1 MRARNIKPG
10 FWKNEDLV
18 DLAFEHRLLFIGL
31 WMLADREG
39 RLEDRPKRI
48 KMELFPCDDVNIEA
62 GLQELCA
69 MGLLER
75 YESQGVKVVLI
86 TKFAEHQSPH
96 HSEKRSELP
105 GKTGYDSVSQPK
117 KASKTEVKGKQS
129 TGDSTEQSPDISGD
143 ERTDTVDSKSN
154 TGDSKVD
161 NGRPTVDLPETYGEP
176 TVDSQSHNGRNRPD
190 SLNPDS
196 LNPESINTLGTS
208 ASDAPTQSESAKAA
222 STEKKPPYPQQFE
235 LAWQKYPKRPGSNP
249 KRQAF
254 KAWSARTKEGHD
266 PAVILAGVIR
276 YAKFCQSTGKANTEY
291 VMQAV
296 RFFGTSC
303 EFENEWTP
311 PEPFPDRPRHS
322 GFSEIDY
329 SQGLKQ
335 EVPDGVAN
343 F

>member
-18 DLAFEHRLLFIGL
+18 EVPFEYRLLFIGL

-48 KMELFPCDDVNIEA
+48 KMELFPADNVDVKA
-62 GLQELCA
+62 GLDELCRL
-69 MGLLER
+69 GLLER
-75 YESQGVKVVLI
+75 YEAEGVNVLLI
-86 TKFAEHQSPH
+86 TKFGEHQSPH

-105 GKTGYDSVSQPK
+105 GKAAPITEQATDTEGAETVEG
-117 KASKTEVKGKQS
+117 KADDVK
-129 TGDSTEQSPDISGD
+129 STEAVS
-143 ERTDTVDSKSN
+143 EVHETKN
-154 TGDSKVD
+154 E
-161 NGRPTVDLPETYGEP
+161 DLPNTYGEP
-176 TVDSQSHNGRNRPD
+176 TVGSRNSNGRNRPD

-208 ASDAPTQSESAKAA
+208 ASDAPTQSDPAKAA
-222 STEKKPPYPQQFE
+222 SSEKKPPYPQEFE

-254 KAWSARTKEGHD
+254 KAWSARAKEGHD
-266 PAVILAGVIR
+266 PAVMLAGVIR
-276 YAKFCQSTGKANTEY
+276 YGKYCQTTGKANTEY

>member
-18 DLAFEHRLLFIGL
+18 EVPFEYRLLFIGL

-48 KMELFPCDDVNIEA
+48 KMELFPADNVDVKA
-62 GLQELCA
+62 GLDELCRL
-69 MGLLER
+69 GLLER
-75 YESQGVKVVLI
+75 YEAEGVNILLI

-105 GKTGYDSVSQPK
+105 GKAAPI
-117 KASKTEVKGKQS
+117 
-129 TGDSTEQSPDISGD
+129 TEQATATEGAGEVAGKANDGES
-143 ERTDTVDSKSN
+143 TDTASEAHVAE
-154 TGDSKVD
+154 TE
-161 NGRPTVDLPETYGEP
+161 DLPETYGKP
-176 TVDSQSHNGRNRPD
+176 TVGSRNNHGRNRPD

-196 LNPESINTLGTS
+196 LNPEPINTLGTS
-208 ASDAPTQSESAKAA
+208 ASDAPMQSDPARTSG
-222 STEKKPPYPQQFE
+222 TEKKPPYPHEFE

-254 KAWSARTKEGHD
+254 NAWKARLKEDYD
-266 PAVILAGVIR
+266 PALILAGVIR
-276 YAKFCQSTGKANTEY
+276 YAKFCASTGKANTEF

-296 RFFGTSC
+296 RFFGPSC

-311 PEPFPDRPRHS
+311 PDTLPDRPRHS
-322 GFSEIDY
+322 GFNEIDY

>member
-48 KMELFPCDDVNIEA
+48 KMELFPCDNVNVEA
-62 GLQELCA
+62 GLQELCSL
-69 MGLLER
+69 GLLER
-75 YESQGVKVVLI
+75 YEYQGVKVILI

-105 GKTGYDSVSQPK
+105 GKAGYDTVSNPK
-117 KASKTEVKGKQS
+117 KAAVEPVKGKGAAGKPTAAPTEDHRGHGKELPND
-129 TGDSTEQSPDISGD
+129 TGE
-143 ERTDTVDSKSN
+143 
-154 TGDSKVD
+154 
-161 NGRPTVDLPETYGEP
+161 PTVDLPETYGES
-176 TVDSQSHNGRNRPD
+176 TVDPQSNNGRNRPD

-196 LNPESINTLGTS
+196 LNPEPINTHGTS
-208 ASDAPTQSESAKAA
+208 ASDAPNRDESLAGDDA
-222 STEKKPPYPQQFE
+222 EKKQAYPQEFE
-235 LAWQKYPKRPGSNP
+235 LAWGKYPKRPGSNP

-254 KAWSARTKEGHD
+254 KAWKARTKDGHD

-276 YAKFCQSTGKANTEY
+276 YARFCQSTGKANTEY
-291 VMQAV
+291 VMQAQ
-296 RFFGTSC
+296 RFFGPSC
-303 EFENEWTP
+303 EFENEWSP
-311 PEPFPDRPRHS
+311 PEPFPERPRHS
-322 GFSEIDY
+322 GFGEIDY
-329 SQGLKQ
+329 SKGLKQ

>member
-48 KMELFPCDDVNIEA
+48 KMELFPCDNVNVEA
-62 GLQELCA
+62 GLQELCGL
-69 MGLLER
+69 GLLER
-75 YESQGVKVVLI
+75 YEYQGVKVILI

-105 GKTGYDSVSQPK
+105 GKAGYDTVRKPTKAARQP
-117 KASKTEVKGKQS
+117 VKGKGD
-129 TGDSTEQSPDISGD
+129 TGKPTSSPTDGHGEHEKDSP
-143 ERTDTVDSKSN
+143 N
-154 TGDSKVD
+154 D
-161 NGRPTVDLPETYGEP
+161 NGKPTVDLPETYGEP
-176 TVDSQSHNGRNRPD
+176 TVDPQNHNGRNRPD

-196 LNPESINTLGTS
+196 LNPESIEKPIGPS
-208 ASDAPTQSESAKAA
+208 ASDEPTQGDSGAGDDS
-222 STEKKPPYPQQFE
+222 EKKPPYPQEFE
-235 LAWQKYPKRPGSNP
+235 LAWGKYPKRPGSNP

-254 KAWSARTKEGHD
+254 KAWKARTKEGHD

-291 VMQAV
+291 VMQAQ
-296 RFFGTSC
+296 RFFGPSC
-303 EFENEWTP
+303 EFENEWSP

>member
-1 MRARNIKPG
+1 MAALPYIQLYTA
-10 FWKNEDLV
+10 DY
-18 DLAFEHRLLFIGL
+18 
-31 WMLADREG
+31 LADTMHLTTEEHGAYLLLIFNYWQTGKPIPKKRLQKIARISNDRWPSVEDSLSEFFADDGEFWVHGRIERDLDAVKDAQEQRVKAGRASAEARKRSKQTKSEREVN
-39 RLEDRPKRI
+39 DRSTPVEI
-48 KMELFPCDDVNIEA
+48 P
-62 GLQELCA
+62 
-69 MGLLER
+69 LER
-75 YESQGVKVVLI
+75 KG
-86 TKFAEHQSPH
+86 
-96 HSEKRSELP
+96 SEKP
-105 GKTGYDSVSQPK
+105 TNKD
-117 KASKTEVKGKQS
+117 
-129 TGDSTEQSPDISGD
+129 
-143 ERTDTVDSKSN
+143 TDTDTDTKN
-154 TGDSKVD
+154 K
-161 NGRPTVDLPETYGEP
+161 
-176 TVDSQSHNGRNRPD
+176 
-190 SLNPDS
+190 
-196 LNPESINTLGTS
+196 TLGPS
-208 ASDAPTQSESAKAA
+208 ASDAPTQSESAKAGR
-222 STEKKPPYPQQFE
+222 SEKKPPYPQEFE